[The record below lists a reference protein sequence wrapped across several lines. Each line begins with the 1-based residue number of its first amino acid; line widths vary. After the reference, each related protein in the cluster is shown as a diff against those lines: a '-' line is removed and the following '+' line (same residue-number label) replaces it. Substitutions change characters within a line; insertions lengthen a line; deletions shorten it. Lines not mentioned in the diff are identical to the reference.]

1 MSFIDRLVLWLHI
14 AVAVFTIGPV
24 SVAIMST
31 PRYIRARNLTVVRY
45 LYRTTRIFAL
55 ISLGVAIFGVILAQQ
70 LHDLAKPWLTAALT
84 LFVVAVV
91 LLLIIIRDQR
101 KSISALEVA
110 EAADGAAAAAVV
122 AGSAGGGPGAQ
133 TAGGGSEPGGVQAA
147 QDTSPEALDDAHAA
161 GQPEPAQPGSPGAA
175 ARQVATV
182 ERGRITTTGAVVSV
196 IWLVILV
203 LMVWH
208 YAPGPGPGG
217 GGRGRVARAVLAQGR
232 PSPGPS

>member
-14 AVAVFTIGPV
+14 AFAVFTIGPV

-45 LYRTTRIFAL
+45 LYRTTRIFTL

-70 LHDLAKPWLTAALT
+70 QKVLAKPWLTAALT

-91 LLLIIIRDQR
+91 LLAIIIRDQR
-101 KSISALEVA
+101 KSINALEVA
-110 EAADGAAAAAVV
+110 EAADGAAGAAAGGVGTA
-122 AGSAGGGPGAQ
+122 AGAAGAVGAAGAR
-133 TAGGGSEPGGVQAA
+133 TAGGGEPGAAGVQ
-147 QDTSPEALDDAHAA
+147 DSSPEALDDAHAA
-161 GQPEPAQPGSPGAA
+161 GQPEPTQAAQLGA

-182 ERGRITTTGAVVSV
+182 ERGRIATTGAVVSV

-208 YAPGPGPGG
+208 
-217 GGRGRVARAVLAQGR
+217 
-232 PSPGPS
+232 

>member
-70 LHDLAKPWLTAALT
+70 LHDFAKPWLTAALT

-101 KSISALEVA
+101 KSITALEVA
-110 EAADGAAAAAVV
+110 EAADGAPGAAVV
-122 AGSAGGGPGAQ
+122 AGAAGGGPGAQ
-133 TAGGGSEPGGVQAA
+133 TAGGGSEPGGTQAV

-161 GQPEPAQPGSPGAA
+161 GQPEPAQPGSPGA

-208 YAPGPGPGG
+208 
-217 GGRGRVARAVLAQGR
+217 
-232 PSPGPS
+232 